1 MKAIVCIKPS
11 IGIVAAPKGLP
22 NRSWFNFPNT
32 FITKQERGNN
42 GTKEDKK
49 AQEFFI
55 VPKQI
60 FSSQN
65 EFFALYYENW
75 NFACSMHMWF
85 LKCSNNTFGAKNKK
99 QKSGLRWSQ
108 LLFFLP
114 IFCLN
119 AFLFPPLFVLLE
131 GNYPRE
137 IQGRKLKL
145 EKEEQNA
152 KFLFDASDLPLEYH
166 YKS

>member
-49 AQEFFI
+49 AQEFSI

-60 FSSQN
+60 FSSRN
-65 EFFALYYENW
+65 ESFALYYENW
-75 NFACSMHMWF
+75 NFACGMHMWF
-85 LKCSNNTFGAKNKK
+85 LKCSNNIFGAKNTK
-99 QKSGLRWSQ
+99 QKSGLSCCFFFCQ
-108 LLFFLP
+108 FFASMLFFSP
-114 IFCLN
+114 SFCTL
-119 AFLFPPLFVLLE
+119 
-131 GNYPRE
+131 R
-137 IQGRKLKL
+137 RKLPQGNTRTETEVGK
-145 EKEEQNA
+145 KEQNA